1 MSYTHIW
8 VRIFIIIG
16 IVALGGCCI
25 LVGTSFMIRLDFA
38 HFVRL
43 LLLHIF
49 LFCQFAA
56 LCFSCHISVNFSVT
70 KLLSHHKTVDFLYR
84 MDFLFVCCF
93 CVCCFCVFVAF
104 VCFLCLCVCCFCLF
118 VAIFLSDYWSQ
129 NGCLITN
136 CNFSRQD
143 GLIFLSVFVVFVSLF
158 VAFACLMI
166 LFVIFLCFL
175 FLYFFKTVTFLD
187 RVA

>member
-84 MDFLFVCCF
+84 MAFLFVCCF
-93 CVCCFCVFVAF
+93 C
-104 VCFLCLCVCCFCLF
+104 L
-118 VAIFLSDYWSQ
+118 
-129 NGCLITN
+129 
-136 CNFSRQD
+136 
-143 GLIFLSVFVVFVSLF
+143 FVVFV
-158 VAFACLMI
+158 CLLLLPVCCHI
-166 LFVIFLCFL
+166 SIRLL
-175 FLYFFKTVTFLD
+175 VTKWLSNHKL
-187 RVA
+187 

>member
-56 LCFSCHISVNFSVT
+56 LCFSCHISVNSSVT

-84 MDFLFVCCF
+84 MAFLFVCCF

-166 LFVIFLCFL
+166 LFVIFFVFL
-175 FLYFFKTVTFLD
+175 VFVFF
-187 RVA
+187 